1 MNNDKYKDIIDLP
14 HHTSVKHPRMSIHNR
29 AGQFAPFAA
38 LTGYSDAVKETARL
52 TDERI
57 ELDEGIKLMLSDKL
71 LYLDTHPN
79 IEATFTYFVND
90 KRKKGGKY
98 IDITGRI
105 KRIDKVNNIII
116 LEDKFKIFIKK
127 IINIKYML

>member
-57 ELDEGIKLMLSDKL
+57 ELDEGIKSMLSDKL
-71 LYLDTHPN
+71 LYLETHPN
-79 IEATFTYFVND
+79 IEATFTYFVYD

-98 IDITGRI
+98 IDVIGSV
-105 KRIDKVNNIII
+105 KKIDKIYNIVHLHNGTKIII
-116 LEDKFKIFIKK
+116 NELH
-127 IINIKYML
+127 NISIMI